1 VIATIVLLALANGC
15 VLAMWYRADRSL
27 MMYHHAIE
35 NARMRGLRIPGVI
48 EIVDEEIYPAQD
60 AAAVTE

>member
-1 VIATIVLLALANGC
+1 MSNPFEGFAAARRKISALQSQ
-15 VLAMWYRADRSL
+15 LDL
-27 MMYHHAIE
+27 YHTAIE

-60 AAAVTE
+60 AASVEG